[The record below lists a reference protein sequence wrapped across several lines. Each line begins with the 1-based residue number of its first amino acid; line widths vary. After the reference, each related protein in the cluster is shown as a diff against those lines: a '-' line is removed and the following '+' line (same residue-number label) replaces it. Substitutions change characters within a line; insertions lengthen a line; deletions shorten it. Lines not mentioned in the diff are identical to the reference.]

1 MHSGN
6 QPRCYLRSCASNQ
19 LTPLWPLSPARQV
32 MEGDA
37 WACLADLVGNCTLQT
52 AQETAQAILKVNTL
66 LHAELPGAHLL
77 SLAVLPKG
85 EMWPNRCTDAI
96 LAVNAE
102 LQVRQR
108 APPASECCCVG

>member
-1 MHSGN
+1 M
-6 QPRCYLRSCASNQ
+6 
-19 LTPLWPLSPARQV
+19 
-32 MEGDA
+32 
-37 WACLADLVGNCTLQT
+37 GNCTLET
-52 AQETAQAILKVNTL
+52 AQETARAILKVNTL

-102 LQVRQR
+102 LQVCQR
-108 APPASECCCVG
+108 APPVSEHFCIGLSAARMLAGHRDLS

>member
-1 MHSGN
+1 MHADN
-6 QPRCYLRSCASNQ
+6 QSHTCVRSCAGNLPGPSD
-19 LTPLWPLSPARQV
+19 PAITV
-32 MEGDA
+32 HDV
-37 WACLADLVGNCTLQT
+37 WACLADLVGNCTLET

-102 LQVRQR
+102 LQVCQ
-108 APPASECCCVG
+108 PATLVPECWCVG